1 MNAPL
6 TTRFDTIIVGAGLAG
21 ACSALALSREG
32 TVLVLDA
39 GKAPAGASRVAAGI
53 VNPFTGLRA
62 HMIWRAREALEAFQ
76 ETLDDT
82 DTAAL
87 FTATGVL
94 RPASDAAQAAHFK
107 EVALRFPADATW
119 LTKREAVDRF
129 PGLCMHTGALLTRH
143 GGTVQPDR
151 FVRAV
156 LAAAQ
161 KNGVVLQ
168 EHARISTWGEDRQGA
183 FVDTGGSRF
192 YATRVL
198 LTLGYGYHRFPELR
212 RLNLHPIKGQ
222 VVHVTRPSALPAA
235 IQIPVAGPTYLAPYA
250 DTLVVGASYERGFP
264 HTRPTQEVTRGIL
277 RRAEALWP
285 PLRTA
290 RIVQETAGVRV
301 TTPGTRLP
309 SCGLLPG
316 RNNIWLLTGLG
327 SKGLLL
333 GAYVGRQMPAYM
345 EDPARIPPELRVTI
359 QPSNRPNSS
368 LLVQ

>member
-32 TVLVLDA
+32 SVLVLDA

-76 ETLDDT
+76 KTLDDT
-82 DTAAL
+82 DAAAL

-94 RPASDAAQAAHFK
+94 RPASDAAQAARFK
-107 EVALRFPADATW
+107 EVARRFPADAAW
-119 LTKREAVDRF
+119 LARKEAEERF
-129 PGLCMHTGALLTRH
+129 PGLLMHAGALLTRH
-143 GGTVQPDR
+143 GGTVRPDQ
-151 FVRAV
+151 FVDAV

-161 KNGVVLQ
+161 NNGAIIH
-168 EHARISTWGEDRQGA
+168 EHAPVTAWDEDGQGA
-183 FVDTGGSRF
+183 FVDAGGSRF
-192 YATRVL
+192 HAARVL

-222 VVHVTRPSALPAA
+222 VVHVTRHSTLPPG

-264 HTRPTQEVTRGIL
+264 HTRPTREVTRGIL

-359 QPSNRPNSS
+359 QPFNRPNSS

>member
-21 ACSALALSREG
+21 ACSALALSHHG
-32 TVLVLDA
+32 SVLVLDA

-53 VNPFTGLRA
+53 VNLFTGLRA
-62 HMIWRAREALEAFQ
+62 RMIWRAREALEAFQ
-76 ETLDDT
+76 ETLEDADAT
-82 DTAAL
+82 AL

-94 RPASDAAQAAHFK
+94 CPASDGAQAAHFK
-107 EVALRFPADATW
+107 EVARRFPADAIW
-119 LTKREAVDRF
+119 LARKEAEDRF
-129 PGLCMHTGALLTRH
+129 PGLVMHTGALLARH
-143 GGTVQPDR
+143 GGTVQPDQ

-156 LAAAQ
+156 LAVAR
-161 KNGVVLQ
+161 KNGAVVH
-168 EHARISTWGEDRQGA
+168 EHVHITTWNEDKQGA
-183 FVDTGGSRF
+183 FVDTGDCRF
-192 YATRVL
+192 YATRIL

-222 VVHVTRPSALPAA
+222 VVHMTRPSALSPT
-235 IQIPVAGPTYLAPYA
+235 IQIPVAGPTYLAPFA
-250 DTLVVGASYERGFP
+250 ETLVVGASYERGFP
-264 HTRPTQEVTRGIL
+264 HTRPTREVTRGIL

-316 RNNIWLLTGLG
+316 RKNIWLLTGLG

-345 EDPARIPPELRVTI
+345 ENPARIPPELRVTI